1 LIPNIFFV
9 ETFSLILSL
18 LFFVAVQ
25 ETRIGGGFSDKENP
39 QQTQL
44 KKSTAQEGF

>member
-1 LIPNIFFV
+1 MFF
-9 ETFSLILSL
+9 F
-18 LFFVAVQ
+18 AAQ